1 MENHSMV
8 MSYQK
13 EGKIGIITLNRPEVH
28 NALNSELAAR
38 LMEAWN
44 DFNHDPNLLALVITG
59 AGGRAFCVGADLKER
74 SEGKDPHV
82 DDFWKSGSARS
93 MREMDFVKPVI
104 AAIHGYCL
112 GGGLELA
119 LTCDLRVAS
128 DQSLFGLPEI
138 KRGFFPGMGA
148 SQRLPRVL
156 PYNYAA
162 ELLFTGDF
170 IDAKEAYRL
179 GLVNRVVAD
188 EEVMPV
194 AMNLAGK
201 ISRRPPL
208 ALRAVKEALLKS
220 YDLSLAQGLRLEGIL
235 RHSVGQTEDARE
247 GVKAFVEKRTPEYK
261 GR

>member
-1 MENHSMV
+1 MA

-13 EGKIGIITLNRPEVH
+13 ENRIGIITLNRPEVH
-28 NALNSELAAR
+28 NALNADLAAK
-38 LMEAWN
+38 LTEAWIDFHN
-44 DFNHDPNLLALVITG
+44 DPDMVVLVITG

-74 SEGKDPHV
+74 SSGQDPHV
-82 DDFWKSGSARS
+82 GGFWHPGLKMP
-93 MREMDFVKPVI
+93 MRDTEFYKPVL
-104 AAIHGYCL
+104 AAIDGYCL

-119 LTCDLRVAS
+119 LTCDLRIAS

-148 SQRLPRVL
+148 SQRLPRLL

-162 ELLFTGDF
+162 ELLFTGDL
-170 IDAKEAYRL
+170 IEAAEAYRL
-179 GLVNRVVAD
+179 GLINRVVSA
-188 EEVMPV
+188 EKVMPV
-194 AMNLAGK
+194 TMDLAEK

-220 YDLSLAQGLRLEGIL
+220 YDLPLADGLRLEGTL
-235 RHSVGQTEDARE
+235 RHAIGQTEDARE
-247 GVKAFVEKRTPEYK
+247 GVMAFVDKRIPEYK